1 MSSSL
6 KVKRLDDLSKQ
17 LKNMS
22 RKLKKYDGTHDVSL
36 EVTQEQWDN
45 MTEVE
50 REQCIEK
57 AKNKFVNNMLKDVFK

>member
-6 KVKRLDDLSKQ
+6 KVKGLDDLSKQ

-36 EVTQEQWDN
+36 EVTQE
-45 MTEVE
+45 
-50 REQCIEK
+50 RR
-57 AKNKFVNNMLKDVFK
+57 KNGVCLQRRAAVQQH